1 MIVDWSVIKLGFHEH
16 YAFLVVSSFEDLT
29 LRTDAHPSGHEDAG
43 NSTLTVLPDREIKSF
58 CRLFWDSDRG
68 ALDPSLIYSIE
79 TLGRQL
85 PVC

>member
-43 NSTLTVLPDREIKSF
+43 NSTLTVLADREIKSF